1 MTPSNDAAPRALL
14 MAAFGIVYVVWGSTY
29 LAIRFAVET
38 LPPFTMAG
46 LRFFTAGL
54 ILVAWTRF
62 RGVERPT
69 MVHWRTAAIIS
80 GLMLVAG
87 NGVLAWAEKTVP
99 SGVAALLVAFVP
111 LWMVILTAVRPG
123 GTRPSRIVVLGLI
136 LGLLGL
142 VLLIG
147 PSELVGGAELDR
159 VGAWAI
165 VFAAFAWALGSVYAS
180 TAPQHSSAFLSA
192 GLQMVTGGVMLLL
205 IGFLLGER
213 IALGTVTS
221 RSALA
226 LGYLIVFGSIVAY
239 TAYNWLLRNAD
250 TAKVSTYAYVNPIVA
265 VLLGWGLAGEV
276 LSVRVALAASV
287 IIGAVALIITAKAK
301 KTRADPI
308 APRQPRPP
316 VPTEEY

>member
-1 MTPSNDAAPRALL
+1 MTPANNAAPRTLL
-14 MAAFGIVYVVWGSTY
+14 LVAFGIVYVVWGSTY

-54 ILVAWTRF
+54 MLVAWTRF

-69 MVHWRTAAIIS
+69 RVHWRTAAIIS

-87 NGVLAWAEKTVP
+87 NGVLAWAEQTVP
-99 SGVAALLVAFVP
+99 SGVAALLVALVP
-111 LWMVILTAVRPG
+111 LWMVILAAARPG
-123 GTRPSRIVVLGLI
+123 GTRPSQMVMLGLI

-147 PSELVGGAELDR
+147 PREVVGGADLDR

-180 TAPQHSSAFLSA
+180 TAPQHPSAFLSA
-192 GLQMVTGGVMLLL
+192 GLQMVTGGAMLLVT
-205 IGFLLGER
+205 GVVLGER
-213 IALGTVTS
+213 VALETVTLKS
-221 RSALA
+221 VLA

-265 VLLGWGLAGEV
+265 VLLGWALAGEV
-276 LSVRVALAASV
+276 LNARIGLAAA
-287 IIGAVALIITAKAK
+287 IIVGAIALIITAKGK
-301 KTRADPI
+301 KRRAY
-308 APRQPRPP
+308 RPTSASP
-316 VPTEEY
+316 SRTD